1 MVRTNKSGPSASI
14 RQKNYSNMMKKY
26 LIAVVVALFA
36 LPAFAQTTER
46 VYEYDEYGKVGRSE
60 GWARRF
66 AHNFYDGLVGAEYY
80 EVVDD
85 NGNKT
90 EKKSDDRKNKKNT
103 GKSYRYYGPGH
114 TPDFYFGVNL
124 LCTDQPPTLTPGLPQ
139 KPGKGFE
146 LGFAVG
152 QWGYHMTRNIGVN
165 TAVYITRSRYWID
178 NGQYLDYNR
187 NLASGNNIELT
198 KNPINGKDVKQ
209 GYLRYWSLRVPLC
222 LEISSAS
229 SRGPF
234 IAVGPELEFRFGD
247 VSKVD
252 VVDMKDRVTVSK
264 GININPLGLNAV
276 ARIGI
281 NDFGVIARYSF
292 TSLFLNDN
300 PVQTYPFM
308 IGISTSF

>member
-1 MVRTNKSGPSASI
+1 
-14 RQKNYSNMMKKY
+14 MKKSY
-26 LIAVVVALFA
+26 LFALVTALFA
-36 LPAFAQTTER
+36 VPAFAQTTER

-80 EVVDD
+80 EVVDE
-85 NGNKT
+85 NANKT
-90 EKKSDDRKNKKNT
+90 QNKSDDRKNKKNSSKT
-103 GKSYRYYGPGH
+103 YRYYGPGH
-114 TPDFYFGVNL
+114 TPDFYFGLNM
-124 LCTDQPPTLTPGLPQ
+124 LCTDQPPTLTPGFPQ
-139 KPGKGFE
+139 KTGKGFE

-152 QWGYHMTRNIGVN
+152 QWGYHMTKNIGIN
-165 TAVYITRSRYWID
+165 TALYLTRSRYWID
-178 NGQYLDYNR
+178 NGQYLTTAR
-187 NLASGNNIELT
+187 NTSSDKKIVFSDDDIDGRI
-198 KNPINGKDVKQ
+198 VKQ

-234 IAVGPELEFRFGD
+234 IAVGPELEFRFAD

-252 VVDMKDRVTVSK
+252 FVNQKK
-264 GININPLGLNAV
+264 GEKYINGINVNPLGVNAV

-281 NDFGVIARYSF
+281 NDFGIIARYSF
-292 TSLFLNDN
+292 TSLFLNDD

-308 IGISTSF
+308 IGLSTTF

>member
-1 MVRTNKSGPSASI
+1 MT
-14 RQKNYSNMMKKY
+14 KKY
-26 LIAVVVALFA
+26 LIAVVAALFA
-36 LPAFAQTTER
+36 IPAFAQSER
-46 VYEYDEYGKVGRSE
+46 HYEYDEYGKVGRSE

-66 AHNFYDGLVGAEYY
+66 AHNFYDGLIGAEYY

-85 NGNKT
+85 EGNKT
-90 EKKSDDRKNKKNT
+90 EKKSEDRRSKQNVS
-103 GKSYRYYGPGH
+103 KSYRYYGPGH

-124 LCTDQPPTLTPGLPQ
+124 LCDDRPPMMSEGLPQ

-146 LGFAVG
+146 FGFAVG
-152 QWGYHMTRNIGVN
+152 QWGYHMTKNIGIN
-165 TAVYITRSRYWID
+165 TAFYITRSRYWID

-187 NLASGNNIELT
+187 NLGSTSKMVLSGSSFD
-198 KNPINGKDVKQ
+198 GRDVRQ
-209 GYLRYWSLRVPLC
+209 GYIRYWSLRVPLC

-234 IAVGPELEFRFGD
+234 IAVGPEIEYRFAD

-252 VVDMKDRVTVSK
+252 YVGEKKGEIIAK
-264 GININPLGLNAV
+264 GINVNPLGLNAV
-276 ARIGI
+276 ARVGI
-281 NDFGVIARYSF
+281 NDFGIIARYSF
-292 TSLFLNDN
+292 TSLFQNDD

>member
-1 MVRTNKSGPSASI
+1 
-14 RQKNYSNMMKKY
+14 MMKKY
-26 LIAVVVALFA
+26 LIAVVAALFA

-90 EKKSDDRKNKKNT
+90 EKKSDDRKNKNNT
-103 GKSYRYYGPGH
+103 SKSYRYYGPGH

-152 QWGYHMTRNIGVN
+152 QWGYHMTKNIGVN
-165 TAVYITRSRYWID
+165 TAFYITRSRYWID

-292 TSLFLNDN
+292 TSLFLNDD

>member
-1 MVRTNKSGPSASI
+1 
-14 RQKNYSNMMKKY
+14 MMKKY